1 MATSGSDDSCIA
13 PADFN
18 LSSLIEDS
26 TEETGVRESCPLCQ
40 SRQKSFHCTICVR
53 NGDFVLSTS
62 PVSERFAEKQLRLL
76 EVRKRR
82 LCIEKE
88 CERRLMIKKERDVV
102 KNEID
107 ACRDRVQLL
116 RLLLTTTKDN
126 ISENEALERKL
137 KEENGSRLKYLPVY
151 SDRVKKVAEMVVN
164 LKATCNKKD
173 SAVKD
178 LQEKLK
184 RIIRSNVHQL
194 VRFIFPIS
202 VITPSRSMEDC
213 NDTVSALA
221 DALRTTYIRGRWV
234 FTDSTGELQHCIVA
248 PMLPGSGNYSAYNDW
263 VASTKDGVPSSGDT
277 AERNPGYNISA
288 ALTYTTQLINVLAFY
303 LDVRLPCKL
312 HYSDFCGTEL
322 SEQKFAKRVA
332 RLNWNVLHLCF
343 SQSVSPDLLHPN
355 HTLSNILHLLDTQVS
370 DLGRQGPLEID
381 PMLAISVEDQL
392 QRDLA
397 EASDD
402 SGSEDESD
410 ALPLEW
416 ENVPL
421 IPGCP
426 EMPGSL
432 SQLSQQMSST
442 QQATSMAGGLVTSI
456 ASVWRG
462 LTGNR

>member
-26 TEETGVRESCPLCQ
+26 TEETGIRECCPLCKT
-40 SRQKSFHCTICVR
+40 RQKSFHCTVCVR

-76 EVRKRR
+76 EIRKR
-82 LCIEKE
+82 CQIIERE
-88 CERRLMIKKERDVV
+88 CEQRLVIKKEKDIV

-107 ACRDRVQLL
+107 ACRGRVQLL
-116 RLLLTTTKDN
+116 RLLLSATKDK
-126 ISENEALERKL
+126 INESHALEQKLREENRTRRQCLPICSERVRKL
-137 KEENGSRLKYLPVY
+137 A
-151 SDRVKKVAEMVVN
+151 DMVVS
-164 LKATCNKKD
+164 LKANCTKKEG
-173 SAVKD
+173 AVRD

-202 VITPSRSMEDC
+202 VVTPSRSMEDS

-221 DALRTTYIRGRWV
+221 DATRTTYIRGRWV

-263 VASTKDGVPSSGDT
+263 VASTKDGVPNSSDT

-322 SEQKFAKRVA
+322 SEPKFAKRVA

-343 SQSVSPDLLHPN
+343 SQNVSPDLLHPN
-355 HTLSNILHLLDTQVS
+355 HTLANVLHLLNTQVS
-370 DLGRQGPLEID
+370 DLGRQGPLQID
-381 PMLAISVEDQL
+381 PMLAMSVEDQL

-397 EASDD
+397 QASED

-421 IPGCP
+421 MPACL
-426 EMPGSL
+426 EMPGSA

-442 QQATSMAGGLVTSI
+442 QQATSIAGGLVTSI
-456 ASVWRG
+456 ASYWRG
-462 LTGNR
+462 FTGNR